1 MNAYDSSNPEVNAG
15 GLGVQNH
22 QIRDKIRRQGQPG
35 LHESL
40 SQKKKKIKDNNNNN
54 KQPPVTVGCGSLS
67 VLWRV
72 KQL

>member
-1 MNAYDSSNPEVNAG
+1 MKSSSDIAMNAYDSSNPEVNAG

-40 SQKKKKIKDNNNNN
+40 SQKKKN
-54 KQPPVTVGCGSLS
+54 K
-67 VLWRV
+67 R
-72 KQL
+72 

>member
-1 MNAYDSSNPEVNAG
+1 MQGDWEFKI
-15 GLGVQNH
+15 
-22 QIRDKIRRQGQPG
+22 IRFVIRSEDKVSQGYMSPY
-35 LHESL
+35 L
-40 SQKKKKIKDNNNNN
+40 KKKKIKDNNNNN